1 MPGRKMPEEVA
12 GSGFFQRPKPGPI
25 TGPCWNLVLRIIKY
39 YTSICFRMR
48 LEKFLLLGKTQLD
61 SKVKKIILFTSIF
74 VKKVLYSITIFNFSD
89 LPLLKMPHKKT
100 TKKER
105 NRWLSKLI
113 EVEQKLL
120 EWSFEKDLSLLVQ
133 DGKNYS

>member
-1 MPGRKMPEEVA
+1 MIAA
-12 GSGFFQRPKPGPI
+12 G
-25 TGPCWNLVLRIIKY
+25 IIY
-39 YTSICFRMR
+39 
-48 LEKFLLLGKTQLD
+48 
-61 SKVKKIILFTSIF
+61 ILNNSRGHYLSHHVENNNTFHISIF
-74 VKKVLYSITIFNFSD
+74 FFKELYFTTIFDFSD
-89 LPLLKMPHKKT
+89 LPRLKMPHKKT